1 MCERAAKL
9 REGLTDDQGNNVRSN
24 LACKA
29 FALQSTDPKSAAQL
43 WKKALDMKP
52 AALPAQRGRMAFA
65 LAQALQRIHAPRD
78 EIERRAREARDAYAK
93 FGDFADKVTE
103 IDAWLKALP

>member
-1 MCERAAKL
+1 M
-9 REGLTDDQGNNVRSN
+9 RSN

-29 FALQSTDPKSAAQL
+29 FVLQGSDPKTAAQL
-43 WKKALDMKP
+43 WKQALEVKP
-52 AALPAQRGRMAFA
+52 PPLPAQRGRMAFA
-65 LAQALQRIHAPRD
+65 LAQALQKIHAPRD
-78 EIERRAREARDAYAK
+78 EIKRRAMEAREAYSK